1 MVAATR
7 TREREDDQ
15 VVEVAEELDEG
26 AEEAEA
32 VAGSTEEE
40 AAAAAARLVWR
51 EESPAG
57 QQMEQYLET
66 LLRNQPRLRR
76 QTKGKEYANIQTKMP
91 KLGGA

>member
-40 AAAAAARLVWR
+40 AAAAARLVWR